1 MKTPYAGLLTGLL
14 LATITTMAIATELP
28 ARNDYAYGYD
38 LATQGSSGF
47 YSVAVPLDVYR
58 SVTDPGLRDAG
69 VYNADDQA
77 VPRLFEHTPAKE
89 NNIEQEVT
97 LALVPLYGQMPEQE
111 EQLRLLLHQ
120 DATGT
125 RIELNAPQQG
135 FSKTHDE
142 NNTVPGEKK
151 NLTAYIVDVSNLD
164 QTLKVL
170 TFNWQQQTH
179 GFIGKV
185 RLETG
190 DDLQQWREVGSATL
204 AELLHEDTRIE
215 HNTLKLS
222 AKLSDYLRFTWSDM
236 PADWSLQSVTGT
248 YAHAAKGVLSA
259 HEWIALDPDQ
269 TNETGNEYLFDLDGY
284 PPTDRIN
291 VLLPDENIV
300 LRASVFHR
308 RNETDNW
315 RLSHNGIFYNITRQ
329 GKTLQSVATIVP
341 EARASQW
348 KIRIESGSTSGPIQ
362 LQLGW
367 QPDQLVFLA
376 QGSPPFELVTG
387 RAHDRL
393 EQFPQER
400 VLGDNSIF
408 DMLRQSGT
416 AGIASLGPRR
426 VIAGTDQ
433 LTVATTSSWRVLLLW
448 AGLLAAIGLV
458 GWLVFSLMRE
468 MNKAD

>member
-1 MKTPYAGLLTGLL
+1 MKTPYAGLLAGLL

-28 ARNDYAYGYD
+28 ARNEYAYGFD
-38 LATQGSSGF
+38 LAIQGGSGF
-47 YSVAVPLDVYR
+47 FSVPVPLDVYR

-69 VYNADDQA
+69 VYNADGQP
-77 VPRLFEHTPAKE
+77 VPRLFEQPPGNE
-89 NNIEQEVT
+89 NSIEQEIT
-97 LALVPLYGQMPEQE
+97 LALVPLYGQMAEQE
-111 EQLRLLLHQ
+111 EQIRLLLHQ

-135 FSKTHDE
+135 SGQAHNE
-142 NNTVPGEKK
+142 NSTVEDEKK
-151 NLTAYIVDVSNLD
+151 ILTAYIVDVRNLK
-164 QTLKVL
+164 QTLNVL
-170 TFNWQQQTH
+170 TFNWQQQAR
-179 GFIGKV
+179 GFIGRV

-190 DDLQQWREVGSATL
+190 NDLQRWRELGSATL
-204 AELLHEDTRIE
+204 AELVYEDTRIE
-215 HNTLKLS
+215 HKTLKLS
-222 AKLSDYLRFTWSDM
+222 TQLSDYLRITWSDM
-236 PADWSLQSVTGT
+236 PAEWGLQSVTGT
-248 YAHAAKGVLSA
+248 FVHTTKSVPPA
-259 HEWIALDPDQ
+259 HEWIALDPVQ
-269 TNETGNEYLFDLDGY
+269 TIETSNEYLFDVGGY

-291 VLLPDENIV
+291 LLLPDENIV

-308 RNETDNW
+308 RSETDNW

-341 EARASQW
+341 EARSSQW
-348 KIRIESGSTSGPIQ
+348 KVRIESGSTSGPVQ

-376 QGSPPFELVTG
+376 QGTPPYELVAG

-408 DMLRQSGT
+408 DMLRRSGT

-433 LTVATTSSWRVLLLW
+433 LTVASTNRWRVLLLW

-468 MNKAD
+468 MKKAD